1 MPKII
6 ENLKE
11 TIILESRRLLA
22 NKGYDDFNIREI
34 AKHCNI
40 ALGTFYNY
48 FPTKDELVIEIV
60 REDWKEISNLVEKL
74 MVTDESFK
82 EKIRKIYLAV
92 GQFISNYISIF
103 MEMAMLKK
111 PSYNHESPDRFQLLY
126 NKLGE
131 LIDIERAKGHIHS
144 RLSSYNLAQLIMSNL
159 IYLNKNQYISFDEL
173 YDHLKL

>member
-11 TIILESRRLLA
+11 TIILESRKLLA

-34 AKHCNI
+34 AKNCNI

-60 REDWKEISNLVEKL
+60 REDWREISNLVEKL
-74 MVTDESFK
+74 MITDESFK
-82 EKIRKIYLAV
+82 EKMRKIYLAV
-92 GQFISNYISIF
+92 GQFISSYISIF
-103 MEMAMLKK
+103 MEMSMIKK

-131 LIDIERAKGHIHS
+131 LIDIERAKGHINS
-144 RLSSYNLAQLIMSNL
+144 PLSSYNLAQLIMSNL

-173 YDHLKL
+173 FDHLRI